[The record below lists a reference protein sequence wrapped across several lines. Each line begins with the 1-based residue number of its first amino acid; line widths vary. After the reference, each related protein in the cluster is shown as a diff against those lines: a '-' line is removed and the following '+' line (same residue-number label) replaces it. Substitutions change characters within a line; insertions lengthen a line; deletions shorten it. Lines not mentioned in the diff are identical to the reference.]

1 MLHGHTRG
9 GGLNI
14 QVKVQY
20 VDLYTYILFPT
31 STILLLWVGRFG
43 RPPTQSVSRLFDEL
57 GMSLGDV
64 DEFHNKKN
72 ALIALWDC
80 DNIYQY
86 QVIILLLYNQREEEM
101 LLAAVLFY
109 IVHSLMAIF

>member
-14 QVKVQY
+14 QVKAQY

-31 STILLLWVGRFG
+31 SNILLLWVGRFG

-57 GMSLGDV
+57 GMSL
-64 DEFHNKKN
+64 NK
-72 ALIALWDC
+72 A
-80 DNIYQY
+80 
-86 QVIILLLYNQREEEM
+86 IIMLLNVMLLY
-101 LLAAVLFY
+101 V
-109 IVHSLMAIF
+109 IH